1 MNLLR
6 IVAISLLAGS
16 GSAEA
21 SVQLNFKDFNPAGD
35 GKTDETQA
43 LRNCFETLQKA
54 GGGTLV
60 IPPGDYA
67 VAGPKSIP
75 LCSNSHI
82 SATGARFL
90 LPETLGDKAMI
101 VLFAGQDIEH
111 FSWEGGEF
119 VGHCFDHKRP
129 PNTWEPNAN
138 TRMISITTSP
148 DGRTDDML
156 FRDVHSNRV
165 AGAVISVYGN
175 LLKGSEK
182 GVTRQA
188 TNVTVENC
196 TLIDSGKFMW
206 DYGLL
211 WQIMIWPEDYK
222 PEDLEMAKKYFR
234 NDAVRTGLAMADGD
248 TAVRFANT
256 GSKPVKVSTTDEP
269 AEQVC
274 FFGDRLPRNI
284 VKGKGY
290 FVVESTP
297 EFIKV
302 SDTRGG
308 SPVAFDGAAGPR
320 AKLMYN
326 MMAVYYGLFAP
337 TGSGPGK
344 GAFDLVGC
352 KNVRVTG
359 CKISALGDTMHIQRS
374 ENIVFAS
381 NHIIGSRMGA
391 FFLAE
396 YCKNST
402 ITGNL
407 IDGGNGSRVMS
418 VEKSN
423 EDVVIIGNTF
433 RNGGRGSW
441 INQPKN
447 LILQDN
453 IFVNNTTKGEPDPWR
468 GRRSHQTGDYLKFP
482 ELYFTQYEPDGT
494 YGPVIIKDNTFTTGK
509 GASDAIT
516 FARGGFDVQ
525 VIANVFEGETN
536 SIVVED
542 GVKNFHLH
550 DNLKADPHKAKAGET
565 SLMYHG
571 RP

>member
-1 MNLLR
+1 MKLLH
-6 IVAISLLAGS
+6 VALILFLVTSRP
-16 GSAEA
+16 AEGA
-21 SVQLNFKDFNPAGD
+21 VQLNFKDFNPVAD
-35 GKTDETQA
+35 GRTDETPA
-43 LRNCFETLQKA
+43 LRRCFENLKKG

-60 IPPGDYA
+60 IPPGNYA
-67 VAGPKSIP
+67 VTGLESIP

-82 SATGARFL
+82 QATGARFL
-90 LPETLGDKAMI
+90 LPDILGDRALI

-119 VGHCFDHKRP
+119 IGHCFDHKRP

-148 DGRTDDML
+148 EGSTDDLL

-165 AGAVISVYGN
+165 AGSVISVYGN

-182 GVTRQA
+182 GVNRQA
-188 TNVTVENC
+188 TNVTLDNC

-211 WQIMIWPEDYK
+211 WQIMTWPEDYK
-222 PEDLEMAKKYFR
+222 PEDVEMAKKYFR

-256 GSKPVKVSTTDEP
+256 GSKPVEVSTAGEP
-269 AEQVC
+269 SEQVT
-274 FFGDRLPRNI
+274 FFGKLLPRNI

-297 EFIKV
+297 EFIRI
-302 SDTRGG
+302 SETPNGH
-308 SPVAFDGAAGPR
+308 PIEFDGAAGPE
-320 AKLMYN
+320 AGLMYN
-326 MMAVYYGLFAP
+326 LMAVYYGLFAP

-352 KNVRVTG
+352 KNVSVTG

-374 ENIVFAS
+374 ENIVFAN

-407 IDGGNGSRVMS
+407 IDGGNGSRVIS

-423 EDVVIIGNTF
+423 EDVTIIGNTF

-447 LILQDN
+447 LILQNNLFID
-453 IFVNNTTKGEPDPWR
+453 NTTKGEPDPWR

-482 ELYFTQYEPDGT
+482 ELYFTQYEPEGT

-509 GASDAIT
+509 GASSAIT

-536 SIVVED
+536 VIQVED

-550 DNLKADPHKAKAGET
+550 DNIKADPHKTKAGET
-565 SLMYHG
+565 SLMYRG